1 LVFEDLTREKDRDE
15 RRDIAGIFCNF
26 GNLLQQFPR
35 GIRWL
40 NLELSIRAYELAL
53 QVCTYQFFPQDW
65 AALQMNLGIAYSDR
79 IRGERAENLELAI
92 VAYENALQ
100 IFTRDTFPEH
110 WARSQL
116 NLADAYRQRV
126 QGDPEVNIEQA
137 IKLYHQAAEV
147 FTQTAYPHL
156 WFANQSSL
164 AAAYLTRATL
174 HATDPEQLAD
184 INTAISLLREVLDT
198 ADPGAP
204 TPDYID
210 AQYQLGNAL
219 KQRHALTQDFTDLQQ
234 ALEAYTIA
242 LNAISPEHYDR
253 EKNVADA
260 PGNQDNEPIFLSDS
274 AGEILDVSPQ
284 EI

>member
-1 LVFEDLTREKDRDE
+1 MAKISKNPQGFGETQPSTQAAKRFLIAFGEKEGDEATLFLEANLEKLDESLLETLPLVFEDLTREKDRDE

-137 IKLYHQAAEV
+137 IKLYHQA
-147 FTQTAYPHL
+147 
-156 WFANQSSL
+156 
-164 AAAYLTRATL
+164 
-174 HATDPEQLAD
+174 
-184 INTAISLLREVLDT
+184 
-198 ADPGAP
+198 
-204 TPDYID
+204 
-210 AQYQLGNAL
+210 
-219 KQRHALTQDFTDLQQ
+219 
-234 ALEAYTIA
+234 
-242 LNAISPEHYDR
+242 
-253 EKNVADA
+253 
-260 PGNQDNEPIFLSDS
+260 
-274 AGEILDVSPQ
+274 
-284 EI
+284 